1 MRRTLLAS
9 LCLLA
14 VALPVRAQTADQ
26 KKTTIAYLQKL
37 QQKDGGFAPAADK
50 PKSGLRATSSALRAL
65 KYFGGEPAEKAAVA
79 DFVKSC
85 FDKESG
91 GFADAPGGKPDVA
104 VTAVGAMAVVELKLS
119 TDPYEAAVVKYLADN
134 AKSFE
139 DIRIAAA
146 GLEALGKRPKEAD
159 AWLDQIA
166 KMRNN
171 NDGTYGKGL
180 GAARDT
186 GGAVVA
192 VLRLGGK
199 VDNAD
204 AVLKA
209 LKEGQRADGGFG
221 KADAESSDL
230 ETSYRVMRA
239 FHMLKAQPADAGRL
253 RDFIASCRNDDGGY
267 GPAKGQPSTASATYN
282 AAIILH
288 WLEEK

>member
-1 MRRTLLAS
+1 MKRVLFVGVGVLLA
-9 LCLLA
+9 A
-14 VALPVRAQTADQ
+14 APAWAQTADQ
-26 KKTTIAYLQKL
+26 KKATVAYLQQL

-50 PKSGLRATSSALRAL
+50 PKSSLRATSSALRAL
-65 KYFGGEPAEKAAVA
+65 KYFGGEPAEKAACA

-85 FDKESG
+85 FDKDSG
-91 GFADAPGGKPDVA
+91 GFVDAPGGKPDVA

-119 TDPYEAAVVKYLADN
+119 TDPYEAAVLKYLGDN

-139 DIRIAAA
+139 EVRIAAA

-159 AWLDQIA
+159 DWLAQVL
-166 KMRNN
+166 KMRN
-171 NDGTYGKGL
+171 DGGTYGKGQ

-204 AVLKA
+204 AVLKV
-209 LKEGQRADGGFG
+209 LKDGQRADGGFG
-221 KADAESSDL
+221 KADSDSSDL

-239 FHMLKAQPADAGRL
+239 FHMLKAPPADVGRL

-267 GPAKGQPSTASATYN
+267 GPAKGQPSGASATYN
-282 AAIILH
+282 AATILH
-288 WLEEK
+288 WLDEK

>member
-1 MRRTLLAS
+1 MRRIAFAG
-9 LCLLA
+9 LCVVVA
-14 VALPVRAQTADQ
+14 ALPLRAQTADE
-26 KKTTIAYLQKL
+26 KKATIAYLQKL

-50 PKSGLRATSSALRAL
+50 PKSSLRATSSALRAL
-65 KYFGGEPAEKAAVA
+65 KYFGGEPLEKAACA

-85 FDKESG
+85 FDKDSG
-91 GFADAPGGKPDVA
+91 GFVDAPGGKPDVA

-119 TDPYEAAVVKYLADN
+119 TEPYEAAVVKYLADN

-159 AWLDQIA
+159 AWLEMIA
-166 KMRNN
+166 KMRNA
-171 NDGTYGKGL
+171 DGTYGKGP

-186 GGAVVA
+186 GGAAVA

-199 VDNAD
+199 VDD
-204 AVLKA
+204 ARTVLKV
-209 LKEGQRADGGFG
+209 LKDGQRADGGFG
-221 KADAESSDL
+221 KADTESSDL

-239 FHMLKAQPADAGRL
+239 FHMLGARPADPGRL

-267 GPAKGQPSTASATYN
+267 GPAKGQPSGASATYN

>member
-1 MRRTLLAS
+1 MKRTLLAGF
-9 LCLLA
+9 CLFL

-26 KKTTIAYLQKL
+26 KKATIAYLQKL

-50 PKSGLRATSSALRAL
+50 PKSSLRATSSALRAL
-65 KYFGGEPAEKAAVA
+65 KYFGGEPLEKAACA

-119 TDPYEAAVVKYLADN
+119 TEPYEAAVVKYLADN

-159 AWLDQIA
+159 AWLETIA
-166 KMRNN
+166 KMRNS
-171 NDGTYGKGL
+171 DGTYGKGP

-199 VDNAD
+199 AD
-204 AVLKA
+204 ADAALKVLKD
-209 LKEGQRADGGFG
+209 GQRADGGFG

-230 ETSYRVMRA
+230 EPSYRVMRA
-239 FHMLKAQPADAGRL
+239 FHMLKAQPADSGRL

-267 GPAKGQPSTASATYN
+267 GPAKGQPSSASATYN